1 MASVTRM
8 HESDHISS
16 KLVAIMRDITY
27 ISCVCSLHYCD
38 QHNDVINIKIIT
50 LALFYSV
57 FFIVSLNTEIFKPY
71 PGRCKLSSR

>member
-1 MASVTRM
+1 MAPVTRM
-8 HESDHISS
+8 PESDHIRS
-16 KLVAIMRDITY
+16 KLVAIIRDITY

-57 FFIVSLNTEIFKPY
+57 SF
-71 PGRCKLSSR
+71 LSCPSTRTF